1 MRIISLAAFII
12 FTAFC
17 IIVAVANRVDVT
29 FSLAPLPFAWD
40 LPLYILLFAGIFIG
54 LGAGSLVVIAKSV
67 RHARHNRQQTKII
80 RELEKQIKDQKKDIP
95 PAVDANEIP
104 QDQKQIS

>member
-1 MRIISLAAFII
+1 MRIITLAAFII
-12 FTAFC
+12 FAAFC

-29 FSLAPLPFAWD
+29 FSLAPLPISWN

-54 LGAGSLVVIAKSV
+54 LGAGSLVVVAKSV
-67 RHARHNRQQTKII
+67 RHARHNRKQTKII
-80 RELEKQIKDQKKDIP
+80 RELEKQIKDQIKNMSP
-95 PAVDANEIP
+95 TESAGEIP

>member
-1 MRIISLAAFII
+1 MRIIYLAAFIV

-29 FSLAPLPFAWD
+29 FSLDPLPFSWD

-54 LGAGSLVVIAKSV
+54 LGAGSVVVAAKSV
-67 RHARHNRQQTKII
+67 RQANHNRKQAIII
-80 RELEKQIKDQKKDIP
+80 RNLKNQIKDQTV
-95 PAVDANEIP
+95 AESAAEMP
-104 QDQKQIS
+104 QD